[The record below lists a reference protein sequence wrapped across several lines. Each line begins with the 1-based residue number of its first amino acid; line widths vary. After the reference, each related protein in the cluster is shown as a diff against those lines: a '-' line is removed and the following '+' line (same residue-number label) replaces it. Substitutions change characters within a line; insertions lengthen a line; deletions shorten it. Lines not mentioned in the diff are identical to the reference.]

1 MTAVGT
7 SDSSAPH
14 LLGGAQLLAHK
25 DLASARAQPRRREVR
40 AASRR
45 QCPDTLAPM
54 QDDLGLVEKWRA
66 GDEEA
71 GQELLGRHF
80 DDVYRF
86 FRNKC
91 ATESDDLVQRTFLE
105 IVKSRDSFR
114 AESSFRTFLF
124 VIARRVLYGYL
135 RKQKRDDA
143 LDFGVTSLGEI
154 VTSVG
159 TKMARN
165 EAAERLRQALEELP
179 VDDQV
184 LIELRYWH
192 ELDATALGE
201 VFECP
206 SATIRTRLRRARLK
220 LQEKLGEDEATAS
233 IFRDMDES
241 D

>member
-1 MTAVGT
+1 MTIGT
-7 SDSSAPH
+7 VEPVAAEVNDTSLDGTDPENAK
-14 LLGGAQLLAHK
+14 GRQIARFQ
-25 DLASARAQPRRREVR
+25 ASVATCYARAMH
-40 AASRR
+40 S
-45 QCPDTLAPM
+45 
-54 QDDLGLVEKWRA
+54 DLELVENWRDGSDA
-66 GDEEA
+66 A
-71 GQELLGRHF
+71 GQELVRRYF

-105 IVKSRDSFR
+105 IIKSRDSFR

-135 RKQKRDDA
+135 RKRKRDDA

-165 EAAERLRQALEELP
+165 QEAERLREALEILP

-192 ELDATALGE
+192 EFDATALGE

-206 SATIRTRLRRARLK
+206 PATVRTRLRRARLK
-220 LQEKLGEDEATAS
+220 LQEKLGNDEATAS
-233 IFRDMDES
+233 LFKGLDDS